1 VRLVS
6 MRTGTVLVMCSDE
19 ERALHELTKAATA
32 WAAGRR
38 GIEVETIEE
47 RNLRTA
53 IDRYRVTDTTLHPD
67 VEARDGT

>member
-1 VRLVS
+1 
-6 MRTGTVLVMCSDE
+6 MNTDE
-19 ERALHELTKAATA
+19 DRALHELTQAATA
-32 WAAGRR
+32 WAAARR
-38 GIEVETIEE
+38 GIEAETIEE